1 MTKKSPLREINQ
13 TQMNDIALKLSFL
26 GQEFISEIEE
36 TAILKEIP
44 KGTEILRQE
53 QYVKVLPI
61 VLTGL
66 VKVFSRFKERELLLY
81 YIQPSESCIM
91 TFSAAINQ
99 ETSKVFAVTEEDTK
113 LLLLPVEKLSGWLKT
128 YPVLNTLFFQQFN
141 LRYLELLDTIHHVL
155 IDKMDKRLYDY
166 LKEKARLTKKDTFKI
181 THGQIANELG
191 TVREVVS
198 RVMKKLESEGKVEQI
213 GTTIK
218 ITEW

>member
-1 MTKKSPLREINQ
+1 
-13 TQMNDIALKLSFL
+13 MNDIALKLSFL
-26 GQEFISEIEE
+26 GQEFISEIQE

-66 VKVFSRFKERELLLY
+66 VKIFSRFKERELLLY

>member
-1 MTKKSPLREINQ
+1 
-13 TQMNDIALKLSFL
+13 MNDIAVKLSFL
-26 GQEFISEIEE
+26 GPEFISEIEQS
-36 TAILKEIP
+36 AILKEIP

-166 LKEKARLTKKDTFKI
+166 LKEKARLTKKDRFKI

>member
-1 MTKKSPLREINQ
+1 
-13 TQMNDIALKLSFL
+13 MNDIALKLSFL
-26 GQEFISEIEE
+26 GQEFISEIQE

-113 LLLLPVEKLSGWLKT
+113 MLLLPVEKLSGWLKT

>member
-1 MTKKSPLREINQ
+1 
-13 TQMNDIALKLSFL
+13 MNDIALKLYFL
-26 GQEFISEIEE
+26 GQEFISEIQE
-36 TAILKEIP
+36 TAVLKEIP

>member
-1 MTKKSPLREINQ
+1 
-13 TQMNDIALKLSFL
+13 MNDIALKLSFL

>member
-1 MTKKSPLREINQ
+1 
-13 TQMNDIALKLSFL
+13 
-26 GQEFISEIEE
+26 
-36 TAILKEIP
+36 
-44 KGTEILRQE
+44 
-53 QYVKVLPI
+53 